1 MKIPRI
7 LRSTSSKT
15 TPYMDNVTESAVSGD
30 VKSNDNNNNITSTG
44 GGGHEVCI
52 DIVSKAVHCYECDDY
67 VLSDAPWLAK
77 LREELGEIEFHRDGM
92 MYISKSNS
100 LQSTST
106 DDDADYEMVEP
117 PTDSKLSSSP
127 IKEGTEVV
135 TSFPSPPSSPISAKS
150 SGTTGLDN
158 LGNTCYMNSV
168 LQMLSHC
175 SGFESYFRDYL
186 KAAAPLRL
194 SREGGYTLARQTTTR
209 LKDDLHKD
217 QTPDELALTEATH
230 ALLRVLWSGRWN
242 SIQPRA
248 FVNAVWKHSIIFAA
262 NRKQQDANEFMNWYL
277 GRVDDELKPRKAT
290 NSVMMDLF
298 GVDQ

>member
-1 MKIPRI
+1 
-7 LRSTSSKT
+7 
-15 TPYMDNVTESAVSGD
+15 
-30 VKSNDNNNNITSTG
+30 
-44 GGGHEVCI
+44 
-52 DIVSKAVHCYECDDY
+52 
-67 VLSDAPWLAK
+67 
-77 LREELGEIEFHRDGM
+77 
-92 MYISKSNS
+92 
-100 LQSTST
+100 
-106 DDDADYEMVEP
+106 
-117 PTDSKLSSSP
+117 
-127 IKEGTEVV
+127 
-135 TSFPSPPSSPISAKS
+135 
-150 SGTTGLDN
+150 
-158 LGNTCYMNSV
+158 MNSV
-168 LQMLSHC
+168 IQMLSHC

-194 SREGGYTLARQTTTR
+194 GGDGGYTLARQTTTR

-262 NRKQQDANEFMNWYL
+262 TSRKQQDANEFMNWYL